1 MFNWIYLVCYVIF
14 AVSGS
19 TLLKFGSTSAV
30 KTLFTIPFVNLNV
43 SLTTFI
49 GFIAYGL
56 SFMFYTILLSK
67 FDLSF
72 ISPLTVGIVYVLL
85 MITAFIFFKED
96 ITFVKL
102 LGSSLILIGILLIV
116 IKK

>member
-1 MFNWIYLVCYVIF
+1 MINWIYLVCYVVF

-19 TLLKFGSTSAV
+19 TLLKLGSSTTV
-30 KTLFTIPFVNLNV
+30 KSLFVVPFINL
-43 SLTTFI
+43 SISFTTFI

-56 SFMFYTILLSK
+56 SFIFYTILLSR

-85 MITAFIFFKED
+85 MITAFVFFKEG
-96 ITFVKL
+96 ITVFKL
-102 LGSSLILIGILLIV
+102 LGSSFILIGILFMF